1 MKTIPALLACG
12 CLLMSGT
19 ARADFLTSGLATINY
34 DQAAWNG
41 LAAGFGTPPV
51 LTLSGFFDG
60 ATANTLTQ
68 GQLLTTAAPGSSYT
82 NQQYV
87 MNGAAFT
94 NFADRTAQPT
104 TFAFTPGDLT
114 NHTGSIGLGGV
125 SRFAVF
131 GGLGGNLLYGDFT
144 LQYDLARISAG
155 GTGWYLKGN
164 IPPVAPVYDLLNV
177 SIVEGPGTLTI
188 SGDLAVTFEIANF
201 LYSTP
206 ADTLKDVGDFTFT
219 ATTVPEPSTIALIGL
234 GVLGIVL
241 RRVRG
246 CDQRKHSP

>member
-1 MKTIPALLACG
+1 MKRTLLLLCLTTLLAA
-12 CLLMSGT
+12 T
-19 ARADFLTSGLATINY
+19 HARADFLTSGLATISY
-34 DQAAWNG
+34 DQTAWNG
-41 LAAGFGTPPV
+41 LAAGYGTPPV

-68 GQLLTTAAPGSSYT
+68 SQLLTNAAPGNSYT

-87 MNGAAFT
+87 MNGATFT

-131 GGLGGNLLYGDFT
+131 GGLGGNLVYGDFT

-188 SGDLAVTFEIANF
+188 SGDLAVTFEVANF

-219 ATTVPEPSTIALIGL
+219 ATTVPEPSTIALIAL
-234 GVLGIVL
+234 GALVPWL
-241 RRVRG
+241 RTRRSV
-246 CDQRKHSP
+246 K